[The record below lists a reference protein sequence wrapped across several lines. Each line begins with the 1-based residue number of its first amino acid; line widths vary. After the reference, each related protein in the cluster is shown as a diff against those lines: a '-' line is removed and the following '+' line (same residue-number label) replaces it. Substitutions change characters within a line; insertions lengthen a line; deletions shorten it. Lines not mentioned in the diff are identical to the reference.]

1 MRKRERERERLI
13 WFLVLRYLATTS
25 SSAWLRGGQP
35 AAVRSS
41 HRTDQKKTLKFYGRK
56 KKRGENRGQNQIIP
70 QLSNVG
76 KADAPINSSSSCSS
90 SDDAAAGGCGGVE
103 AIVVV
108 GVLSFFRPGCG
119 CGGGGGG
126 EARSSRNADVS
137 RVGSTHASAAAAC
150 GAAGADDA
158 EAEG

>member
-1 MRKRERERERLI
+1 M
-13 WFLVLRYLATTS
+13 V
-25 SSAWLRGGQP
+25 SSATLLGYDIIISLAKGRTT
-35 AAVRSS
+35 RSRPILAS
-41 HRTDQKKTLKFYGRK
+41 DGPKKTLKFYGRK